1 MFVDQVIIEATAG
14 NGGNG
19 CVSFRHE
26 KFVPRGGPNGGN
38 GAYGGHVVI
47 SADERLTTLLDF
59 RFKKHYTAE
68 SGGAGT
74 GNNRHGRTGE
84 ICNLRVPIGTQVFDN
99 TTGELIADIIEAG
112 QSVRVCQGGRGGHG
126 NAYYATALIQ
136 TPQIAEKGEPG
147 QTRTLR
153 LELKL
158 LADVGLLGY
167 PSVGKST
174 LISAVSAAKP
184 KIADYPF
191 TTLVPNLGVVMVDAG
206 RSFVMADLPGLI
218 EGASQG
224 VGLGHQ
230 FLRHVERCRVMLHM
244 LDVSAFTDRDP
255 LQDFDIILEELRLFN
270 PDLADRPMLVAIN
283 KCDVAEEETIERV
296 EVELK
301 SRGYEVYRIV
311 APSGEGTKPLLY
323 KLMQMLDEIPL
334 QHPVDAEV
342 YTIKATRSED
352 RAWEVI
358 QPEPGVYQ
366 VVSIGIER
374 LVAMTDVENED
385 AMRRLHR
392 KFRKFGIL
400 DRIKEAGAQD
410 GDVVRIGEVEF
421 DYVDDDKED
430 EESE

>member
-14 NGGNG
+14 NGGSG
-19 CVSFRHE
+19 SVSFRRE

-59 RFKKHYTAE
+59 RFQKHYNADN
-68 SGGAGT
+68 GGAGT
-74 GNNRHGRTGE
+74 GNNRHGKTGGE
-84 ICNLRVPIGTQVFDN
+84 CTLRVPIGTQVYDN
-99 TTGELIADIIEAG
+99 TTGELIADIVEAG

-136 TPQIAEKGEPG
+136 TPKFAEKGEPG
-147 QTRTLR
+147 QSRVLR

-191 TTLVPNLGVVMVDAG
+191 TTLVPNLGVVLVEPG

-244 LDVSAFTDRDP
+244 LDVSEFTDREP
-255 LQDFDIILEELRLFN
+255 LHDFAMILEELRLFN
-270 PDLADRPMLVAIN
+270 ADLADRPMIVALN
-283 KCDVAEEETIERV
+283 KCDIANPETIERV
-296 EVELK
+296 ETELK
-301 SRGYEVYRIV
+301 SRGYDVFRIV
-311 APSGEGTKPLLY
+311 APSGEGTRPLLF
-323 KLMQMLDEIPL
+323 KLMQMLDEIPV
-334 QHPVDAEV
+334 QRPVDEEIFA
-342 YTIKATRSED
+342 IKATRTED
-352 RAWEVI
+352 RAWEI
-358 QPEPGVYQ
+358 TTPEPGVYQ

-374 LVAMTDVENED
+374 LVAMTDVENEE

-400 DRIKEAGAQD
+400 DKIKEAGAQD

-430 EESE
+430 EETE